1 VTSAKFRT
9 TLVPKFCSLLIVLSV
24 LVMPAAIKAD
34 ASQITASLVPE
45 YNTGSGTFSAV
56 KFLELQ
62 YPPDSAISREFN
74 GKDQKVSFFV
84 NGTTDQKDTAALV
97 DAINHELLQQSLSGL
112 QVTSLD
118 FLYTG
123 TIKGSADRTEVSY
136 KVDIMPKF
144 SGFVL
149 AGNSTQGKM
158 LVDMTWRALT
168 INGPVSVAT
177 KYGNFNINY
186 PVGLFQA
193 TDPEF
198 AQALLTDN
206 TAAGIMTSPILDFR
220 DIGRTDLNQWDHLF
234 DPTKSQPSGTVIANP
249 QDMGSA
255 KVISVYSLG
264 ECSLKQGCPQPD
276 EKMGQA
282 TVEGTSLKLDMT
294 TPQPNAQIQIAGYA
308 TIQNLKNAQVL
319 AVTLSGSSV
328 GPNELFPIEVLL
340 VFGGMM
346 GSVAVFVLMKAR
358 K

>member
-1 VTSAKFRT
+1 
-9 TLVPKFCSLLIVLSV
+9 
-24 LVMPAAIKAD
+24 
-34 ASQITASLVPE
+34 
-45 YNTGSGTFSAV
+45 
-56 KFLELQ
+56 
-62 YPPDSAISREFN
+62 
-74 GKDQKVSFFV
+74 
-84 NGTTDQKDTAALV
+84 
-97 DAINHELLQQSLSGL
+97 
-112 QVTSLD
+112 
-118 FLYTG
+118 
-123 TIKGSADRTEVSY
+123 
-136 KVDIMPKF
+136 
-144 SGFVL
+144 
-149 AGNSTQGKM
+149 
-158 LVDMTWRALT
+158 
-168 INGPVSVAT
+168 
-177 KYGNFNINY
+177 
-186 PVGLFQA
+186 LFQV